1 MFLHVTVE
9 VGMATVIAVTRLIA
23 YAIND
28 DKRWA
33 RFRNLCLFIVFL
45 ALAIAAAASWWL
57 LGDGGLQVLLN
68 DFGRASIAAT
78 R

>member
-9 VGMATVIAVTRLIA
+9 VGIATVIAVTRLIA

-28 DKRWA
+28 DKRWD